1 MKKEERDEMQEREV
15 LLKKFRK
22 KKVKLESKKKKKKT
36 PPLQHSKCLITQK
49 KHFRSRQNKQ
59 TNKQTEKKRKISVYG
74 TEEDPE
80 GEAVE
85 DGGRTMAEQI
95 KASVSKGVDKVK
107 LMWVKR
113 NTNEECF

>member
-1 MKKEERDEMQEREV
+1 MNEGENFV
-15 LLKKFRK
+15 LYGTSIQNTHTHK
-22 KKVKLESKKKKKKT
+22 
-36 PPLQHSKCLITQK
+36 K
-49 KHFRSRQNKQ
+49 KHFRRSRQNKTQ
-59 TNKQTEKKRKISVYG
+59 HTHTRKKKERKISVYG

-107 LMWVKR
+107 LM
-113 NTNEECF
+113 

>member
-1 MKKEERDEMQEREV
+1 MPHHN
-15 LLKKFRK
+15 
-22 KKVKLESKKKKKKT
+22 SKKKT
-36 PPLQHSKCLITQK
+36 LSK
-49 KHFRSRQNKQ
+49 SSKQ

-80 GEAVE
+80 REAVE

-107 LMWVKR
+107 LM
-113 NTNEECF
+113 

>member
-1 MKKEERDEMQEREV
+1 MNEGENFVLTDEY
-15 LLKKFRK
+15 
-22 KKVKLESKKKKKKT
+22 SKHT
-36 PPLQHSKCLITQK
+36 HTQK
-49 KHFRSRQNKQ
+49 KHFRRRSRQNKTKRNNTTQ
-59 TNKQTEKKRKISVYG
+59 HTQGEKKERKISVYG

-107 LMWVKR
+107 LM
-113 NTNEECF
+113 